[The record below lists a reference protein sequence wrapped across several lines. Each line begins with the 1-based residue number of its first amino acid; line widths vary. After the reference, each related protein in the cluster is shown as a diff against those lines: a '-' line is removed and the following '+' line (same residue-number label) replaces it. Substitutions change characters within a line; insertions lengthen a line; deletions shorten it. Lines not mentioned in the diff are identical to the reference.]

1 MTTRTAFQLVTVM
14 ALWAACY
21 PLIAVGLVASPHVA
35 FAAMRAV
42 IAGVVLLGLARLLG
56 RAMPESGQSWA
67 LLALIGFGTT
77 TLGFVG
83 MFHAA
88 EFMAPGMATVVSNV
102 QPLLAAILAQ
112 MFLGERLGRRGRLG
126 LIVGFIGILS
136 VAWSGTTSADL
147 ASYGRGVAYIGL
159 ATLGIA
165 IGNVA
170 MKHIAGHVDALVTI
184 GIQSLIGAIP
194 LSLLSLLTEDL
205 SSVSWSPRFIVVLLA
220 LALFGTALGYWLW
233 LRALE
238 KTRLNAANAFTFLV
252 PVFGMAA
259 GLAFFDERIGW
270 LDAFGASCIV
280 VGIAIVQHG
289 R

>member
-1 MTTRTAFQLVTVM
+1 MTKRTAFQLVAVM

-21 PLIAVGLVASPHVA
+21 PLIVVGLGATPHVA

-42 IAGVVLLGLARLLG
+42 IAGVILLGLARLLG
-56 RAMPESGQSWA
+56 RAMPKGRQSWA
-67 LLALIGFGTT
+67 LLVLIGLGTT

-102 QPLLAAILAQ
+102 QPLLAAILAH

-126 LIVGFIGILS
+126 LIVGFVGILS

-170 MKHIAGHVDALVTI
+170 MKHLAGHVDALVAI

-194 LSLLSLLTEDL
+194 LSLLSLLTEDP
-205 SSVSWSPRFIVVLLA
+205 SSISWSPRFIVVLLA

-233 LRALE
+233 LRVLE

-259 GLAFFDERIGW
+259 GLAFFDEQIGW
-270 LDAFGASCIV
+270 LDAFGVSCIV